1 MHIPSYHI
9 NNVLKVYSKQ
19 VSQCKVLERQRTI
32 GQKTSADKINISNE
46 GKRRVIID
54 KVAAGIV
61 DKITRFG
68 PNEQNPPAGTYAA
81 EDEAGQPDEAA
92 AKDKNNFV
100 YNVIDDQNNKKTN
113 TLSIESSNFVTQQFM
128 RLSEEEG

>member
-1 MHIPSYHI
+1 MNIPSYQI
-9 NNVLKVYSKQ
+9 KNVLKVYSKQ
-19 VSQCKVLERQRTI
+19 VSQSRVSERQKSFGRETFV
-32 GQKTSADKINISNE
+32 DKINISNE

-68 PNEQNPPAGTYAA
+68 PQDQMAPAEALPA
-81 EDEAGQPDEAA
+81 EENTGQPDEAGLKTE
-92 AKDKNNFV
+92 KDFV

-113 TLSIESSNFVTQQFM
+113 TLSINSPSFVIRQFM
-128 RLSEEEG
+128 RSAVEEG